1 MSNNKKNYNIV
12 EIFALGVEKLNKKEF
27 KLALDIFKIIKI
39 DPNLENI
46 HYDLGNLYL
55 ASGDLQKSVNCFKK
69 AIKINP
75 NTIKPY
81 VNLAICETW
90 LGNLQK
96 AKKIY
101 EKLLNKD
108 KPYKEVFIGYGRL
121 LLKLNKHKEGL
132 NYIKLGEG
140 IIRFKD
146 LNLEIK
152 G

>member
-1 MSNNKKNYNIV
+1 MIYEVLSDNKK
-12 EIFALGVEKLNKKEF
+12 KEDYF
-27 KLALDIFKIIKI
+27 KKIIKI
-39 DPNLENI
+39 EPNLENI
-46 HYDLGNLYL
+46 HNNLGNLYL
-55 ASGDLQKSVNCFKK
+55 ASGDLQKAANCYEK

-75 NTIKPY
+75 NTKIPY
-81 VNLAICETW
+81 ANLAICETW

-101 EKLLNKD
+101 EKILNKD
-108 KPYKEVFIGYGRL
+108 KPHKEVLTGYGRL

-132 NYIKLGEG
+132 NYIRLGEG
-140 IIRFKD
+140 VIKFTN